1 MVRTFTR
8 QPRQAEAAAEQQG
21 VRLRHARS
29 LVRNPPRGASAAQ
42 QEAAST
48 VLLAA
53 LDEPALTAEERV
65 ALVRA
70 VLDLGYPWA
79 LHLRPE
85 DIAEARSPLRTRQ
98 GALAGVVALLVALAT
113 FTAAPP
119 PRELQPR
126 LELEAP
132 ATEPPDLAPR
142 PRFTVQFAEAA
153 VVSGAAPRLKRHLP
167 RLVSKS
173 QLAHLVSLGD
183 WEGVINLANQCRSAD
198 PLRLDCLAEEAA
210 AHLRLAQRALHWE
223 QPPRERELA
232 SLKRLE
238 HERSARALYRRYLSI
253 APSTDVLAPKLVR
266 RLREGGDWVE
276 WNPEA
281 ADRELAAILEEPWL
295 QHGCVER
302 YLATA
307 DAFEERAL
315 RTHDEDDR
323 AQVDELRL
331 VATEASTCQGSLLL
345 CPCAPG
351 VERHF

>member
-1 MVRTFTR
+1 MSTSTR
-8 QPRQAEAAAEQQG
+8 QPRRTEAAAEQQG

-48 VLLAA
+48 VLLEA
-53 LDEPALTAEERV
+53 LDEPALTAAERV
-65 ALVRA
+65 AIVRA

-85 DIAEARSPLRTRQ
+85 DIAQARPALRTRR
-98 GALAGVVALLVALAT
+98 GARAGVMALLVALAT

-119 PRELQPR
+119 PREHQPR
-126 LELEAP
+126 LELEAA
-132 ATEPPDLAPR
+132 ATESPPPAPR
-142 PRFTVQFAEAA
+142 PRFTVQFSEAA
-153 VVSGAAPRLKRHLP
+153 VVSGAVPRLKRQLP
-167 RLVSKS
+167 RPVSKH
-173 QLAHLVSLGD
+173 QLAQLVSLGD
-183 WEGVINLANQCRSAD
+183 WEGVIDLANQCRSAD

-210 AHLRLAQRALHWE
+210 AHSRLAHQPLHWE
-223 QPPRERELA
+223 QPPREQALA
-232 SLKRLE
+232 SLRRLE

-253 APSTDVLAPKLVR
+253 APSTDALAPKLVR

-281 ADRELAAILEEPWL
+281 ADRELAAILEEPWR
-295 QHGCVER
+295 QPGCVDR
-302 YLATA
+302 HLAMA

-315 RTHDEDDR
+315 RTHHEDDR
-323 AQVDELRL
+323 AHVDELRL
-331 VATEASTCQGSLLL
+331 VATESSTCQGPL
-345 CPCAPG
+345 CPCAPR